1 MNNYRNNQNNQ
12 SNQTD
17 SKGSLGGTSGNAAVG
32 RTKPFNP
39 LAKKF
44 GHHVHK
50 KTKQESK
57 SDLKKSIR
65 DTERSLKVRYVV
77 MITGEHFWLNCL
89 KLQRNL
95 SATQEQEL
103 QRRAKAL
110 RLKLQAKEQEEA
122 DTVFHEKYKY
132 IRFVETK
139 KIHRKIAQA
148 KKQISTPSNSE
159 IEGTDALAALQ
170 MYELYLL
177 YVTHFPCDVKYIS
190 LFPAEPLSKDSKTA
204 LLQEKI
210 LQIVKQAHVDGL
222 FERPGYVIRMKSIE
236 ASGVDRDS
244 PNQNDDESSGEQE
257 SNTNLGTDM
266 TVKAHDGL
274 ELAHTTQGRISKK
287 GVSGKMSSNNNR
299 DVETSKPKTKQ
310 EKRYH
315 KETKQTKKEEETDD
329 FFMD

>member
-65 DTERSLKVRYVV
+65 DTERSLK
-77 MITGEHFWLNCL
+77 
-89 KLQRNL
+89 RNL

>member
-1 MNNYRNNQNNQ
+1 MCTRVLVQQIWTSVGWTGLWSMNLWGRGMII
-12 SNQTD
+12 
-17 SKGSLGGTSGNAAVG
+17 GSLAA
-32 RTKPFNP
+32 R
-39 LAKKF
+39 LADF
-44 GHHVHK
+44 
-50 KTKQESK
+50 
-57 SDLKKSIR
+57 
-65 DTERSLKVRYVV
+65 
-77 MITGEHFWLNCL
+77 
-89 KLQRNL
+89 LQRNL

-103 QRRAKAL
+103 QRRARLA
-110 RLKLQAKEQEEA
+110 LKLQAKEQEEA

-132 IRFVETK
+132 IRRRSRYQ
-139 KIHRKIAQA
+139 HQ
-148 KKQISTPSNSE
+148 QSE